1 MDKIE
6 KALQKLRPKEKE
18 TFKQI
23 LADIR
28 AERTQKYD
36 IKKLKGRDDIFRIRK
51 GDMRIIFSKTDTLT
65 KILVLE
71 KRSEATYK
79 IST

>member
-18 TFKQI
+18 IFKQL

-28 AERTQKYD
+28 RGSTALYD

-51 GDMRIIFSKTDTLT
+51 GDMRIIFRKTKTSI
-65 KILVLE
+65 KILALE
-71 KRSEATYK
+71 RRNDTTYK
-79 IST
+79 